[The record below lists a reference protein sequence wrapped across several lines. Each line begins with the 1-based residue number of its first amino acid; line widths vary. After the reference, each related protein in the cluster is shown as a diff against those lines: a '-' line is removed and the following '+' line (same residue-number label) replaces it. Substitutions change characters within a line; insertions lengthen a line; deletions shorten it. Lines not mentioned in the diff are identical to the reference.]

1 MNQNTY
7 VRFNGMY
14 KDSKGSLHYSNA
26 HLAYKDRSVI
36 IDYEWC
42 LHYYNDDFK
51 AKFSTTIVPFEIYPY
66 EDNIVVGYAK
76 LSIYNKVDLS
86 DLISE
91 LDKLI
96 EEEEKVD

>member
-1 MNQNTY
+1 MDQNTY

-14 KDSKGSLHYSNA
+14 RDSKGNRHFSNA

-42 LHYYNDDFK
+42 LHCYDDDVK
-51 AKFSTTIVPFEIYPY
+51 AKYSTTLVPFEIYPY
-66 EDNIVVGYAK
+66 RDDIVVGYAK
-76 LSIYNKVDLS
+76 LSIYDKVDLS
-86 DLISE
+86 DLISK

-96 EEEEKVD
+96 EEEEKVN